1 VTTVAAPAPAGIP
14 ARLAAVPH
22 RWLGADEVELAEP
35 LPLAGALPGTADAV
49 ALLRDCATAALRVR
63 WWTGPEPELDLS
75 LLHHLPPPAGPPP
88 AGPSPAGPSPAG
100 PPPAGQLAA
109 GQLAAGPSPTG
120 PPGAGLDHWRRAYRY
135 GSCHFRR
142 GPGFV
147 QVKDARDPAG
157 PLVVLVA
164 DHPDLVATFLRC
176 LDPTPLAALDATG
189 RTAVDLLLAERL
201 VLLAGGAVLTLP
213 HRMRRWPV
221 PYNAV

>member
-1 VTTVAAPAPAGIP
+1 VTTAAAVAPAEIP
-14 ARLAAVPH
+14 DRLAGVPH
-22 RWLGADEVELAEP
+22 RWLGAGEVELTGP
-35 LPLAGALPGTADAV
+35 LPLAGALPGTAAAV

-63 WWTGPEPELDLS
+63 WWAGPEPDLDFG
-75 LLHHLPPPAGPPP
+75 LLHHLPPPAGPPAP
-88 AGPSPAGPSPAG
+88 
-100 PPPAGQLAA
+100 
-109 GQLAAGPSPTG
+109 
-120 PPGAGLDHWRRAYRY
+120 GLDRWRRAYRY

-157 PLVVLVA
+157 PPVVLVA

>member
-1 VTTVAAPAPAGIP
+1 VTAPTAHAPGGIP
-14 ARLAAVPH
+14 DRLAGVPH
-22 RWLGADEVELAEP
+22 RWLAAGEVELAEP
-35 LPLAGALPGTADAV
+35 LPLAGGLPGTLDTV

-63 WWTGPEPELDLS
+63 WQAAPEPGLDLG
-75 LLHHLPPPAGPPP
+75 LLHHLPPPAGPPAP
-88 AGPSPAGPSPAG
+88 ALGR
-100 PPPAGQLAA
+100 
-109 GQLAAGPSPTG
+109 
-120 PPGAGLDHWRRAYRY
+120 WRRAYRY

-157 PLVVLVA
+157 PPVVLVA

-201 VLLAGGAVLTLP
+201 VLLAGGTVLTLP